1 MKKKTS
7 VKDLEAQGWE
17 VSADAK
23 NRIGLAQANSK
34 QLALFERI
42 AAGLEGTNTADAV
55 KAAAAAI
62 AKLSEAQA
70 TMTMQNAKALQELM
84 AEIKAS
90 RDINLECKFQRNKKG
105 LTKIVTVKS
114 V

>member
-1 MKKKTS
+1 
-7 VKDLEAQGWE
+7 
-17 VSADAK
+17 
-23 NRIGLAQANSK
+23 
-34 QLALFERI
+34 
-42 AAGLEGTNTADAV
+42 
-55 KAAAAAI
+55 
-62 AKLSEAQA
+62 
-70 TMTMQNAKALQELM
+70 MTMQNAKALQELM